1 MDTGHWIV
9 NATLSKLFKTF
20 SSSNSGVSCWTS
32 VPSWNRAGRLILP
45 EPSCTISVLHRYL
58 HSHLLHQASA
68 LFHTRS
74 RPTFFLPRKEFDQP
88 GLFGHRIT
96 CRRQLHLSNAAIS
109 NFEELAHKGFL
120 CLMTISGNIK
130 LCFIILGR
138 GSWRVCSWI
147 GGKYYRNTVS
157 SRLPWHQ
164 DTNWKYHFLLPGIV
178 DVSLFSQF
186 LYTIRFFDNT
196 RPTELTLGCHQD
208 QSHLH

>member
-96 CRRQLHLSNAAIS
+96 CRRQPPFKCSIKRYQSKGEREDINWKKFTFGYFCHTRKALFLT
-109 NFEELAHKGFL
+109 FEKREPT
-120 CLMTISGNIK
+120 C
-130 LCFIILGR
+130 
-138 GSWRVCSWI
+138 
-147 GGKYYRNTVS
+147 
-157 SRLPWHQ
+157 
-164 DTNWKYHFLLPGIV
+164 TNWGGGWGF
-178 DVSLFSQF
+178 
-186 LYTIRFFDNT
+186 R
-196 RPTELTLGCHQD
+196 
-208 QSHLH
+208 

>member
-1 MDTGHWIV
+1 MIQHSAGT
-9 NATLSKLFKTF
+9 APASLYYLS
-20 SSSNSGVSCWTS
+20 
-32 VPSWNRAGRLILP
+32 PRLL
-45 EPSCTISVLHRYL
+45 CTIAPVYRTNS
-58 HSHLLHQASA
+58 LLHQDSFFTQEIAPHCTLFSSA
-68 LFHTRS
+68 ATS
-74 RPTFFLPRKEFDQP
+74 FLPRKEFDQP

-109 NFEELAHKGFL
+109 NFEELAHKGFW

>member
-96 CRRQLHLSNAAIS
+96 CRRRPPLRCSIKRWSNSYAEDFMPMNKNILKPFWGILQRKLMSLNSFLTKEHLKGGILVAANHQVEGNSN
-109 NFEELAHKGFL
+109 L
-120 CLMTISGNIK
+120 C
-130 LCFIILGR
+130 
-138 GSWRVCSWI
+138 
-147 GGKYYRNTVS
+147 
-157 SRLPWHQ
+157 
-164 DTNWKYHFLLPGIV
+164 
-178 DVSLFSQF
+178 
-186 LYTIRFFDNT
+186 
-196 RPTELTLGCHQD
+196 
-208 QSHLH
+208 